1 MTQFH
6 HVRLELAREPG
17 HPAGDPTEGY
27 DIVAP
32 LDADGRLDGEALR
45 AEPERGHVRRFTD
58 GQTVGTGRLQH
69 GPGGQWTLDLEVGD
83 TADARG
89 FRFGEERF
97 VAGEYVSLTLPSGE
111 QHTYVV
117 ARVAPV

>member
-6 HVRLELAREPG
+6 HIRLELAREPG

-32 LDADGRLDGEALR
+32 LEADGRLDGDALR
-45 AEPERGHVRRFTD
+45 AEPGRGHVRSFSGGD
-58 GQTVGTGRLQH
+58 TVGTGRLQH
-69 GPGGQWTLDLEVGD
+69 GPGGGWTLDLDGGD
-83 TADARG
+83 ADDARG
-89 FRFGEERF
+89 FRFSEERF

-117 ARVAPV
+117 ARVGEV

>member
-6 HVRLELAREPG
+6 HIRLELAREPG

-45 AEPERGHVRRFTD
+45 AEPDRGHVRLFSR
-58 GQTVGTGRLQH
+58 GETVETGRLQH
-69 GPGGQWTLDLEVGD
+69 GPGGRWTLDLEEGD
-83 TADARG
+83 AADARG
-89 FRFGEERF
+89 FRFEDERF

-117 ARVAPV
+117 AKVAPV

>member
-6 HVRLELAREPG
+6 HIRLELAREEE
-17 HPAGDPTEGY
+17 HPEGDPTDGY

-32 LDADGRLDGEALR
+32 LDAGGRLDGDALR
-45 AEPERGHVRRFTD
+45 AEPERGHVRRFSG
-58 GQTVGTGRLQH
+58 GQTVETGRLQH
-69 GPGGQWTLDLEVGD
+69 GPGGRWTLDLEGGD
-83 TADARG
+83 ATDARG
-89 FRFGEERF
+89 FRFSDERF